1 MNRVFLLM
9 AGLCLALS
17 GLAQNDSTRASV
29 PAGDTAHALPPPTD
43 RDTIRVGNLIIVRN
57 GRPDK
62 NEPEVIRIRR
72 RRNDY
77 KPSNISTN
85 WGIVDLG
92 FANYHDRTNY
102 ASAGAQQF
110 APGSNKDW
118 FGLRTGKSV
127 NVNIWIF
134 MQRLNLIKHVV
145 NLKWGLGVELNNY
158 RYEENIRYH
167 TNPTQVIM
175 DTISYSKNK
184 LAADYATVPFLLNFN
199 FTPHRRNDYG
209 FSVGAS
215 FGYKYSSRQKFKS
228 GPTGKEKTY
237 DDFNMDPWKVS
248 YIGELQLGWL
258 KLYGSYATKSM
269 FQKGLDQ
276 IPYTVGLRFGNW

>member
-1 MNRVFLLM
+1 MNRVFLLV
-9 AGLCLALS
+9 AGLCLAMT
-17 GLAQNDSTRASV
+17 GFAQTDSARMQASR
-29 PAGDTAHALPPPTD
+29 DTAIISRENRPLN
-43 RDTIRVGNLIIVRN
+43 DTLRVGNLIIVRN

-62 NEPEVIRIRR
+62 DEPEYIRVRR
-72 RRNDY
+72 RRNGY

-92 FANYHDRTNY
+92 FANYRDRTDYN
-102 ASAGAQQF
+102 SAAAQKF
-110 APGSNKDW
+110 APGSTRDW

-127 NVNIWIF
+127 DVNIWIF

-158 RYEENIRYH
+158 RYEENIRFH
-167 TNPTQVIM
+167 TNPTEVIM

-184 LAADYATVPFLLNFN
+184 LAVDYVTVPFLLNFN
-199 FTPHRRNDYG
+199 FTPHQKNDYG

-215 FGYKYSSRQKFKS
+215 FGYKYSSREKYIS
-228 GPTGKEKTY
+228 APTGKEKTY
-237 DDFNMDPWKVS
+237 NGFDLDPWKIS
-248 YIGELQLGWL
+248 WIWELQLGWL

-269 FQKGLDQ
+269 FRNGLDQ
-276 IPYTVGLRFGNW
+276 APYTVGIRFGNW